1 MAPLSSYAFMT
12 KLAVLVLVAACGGG
26 TKSTPT
32 TTPPTTTTVAPRETP
47 PPEPTARTYKA
58 GPSAI
63 PIPLDADDGTP
74 APGAATMTI
83 FKIPR
88 GKLVVVE
95 ELRGILKEV
104 GWEIVGEETSPRG
117 AIRLDC
123 RKAGE
128 TPVMLRLTGDE
139 TQTAL
144 IVQPKL

>member
-1 MAPLSSYAFMT
+1 MAHLPSYACMT
-12 KLAVLVLVAACGGG
+12 KLAVLVLLAACGGG

-32 TTPPTTTTVAPRETP
+32 TTPPPTTTTVAPPETP
-47 PPEPTARTYKA
+47 PEPKARTYKA

-74 APGAATMTI
+74 APGAAMMTI

-95 ELRGILKEV
+95 ELRGLLKEV
-104 GWEIVGEETSPRG
+104 GWQIVGEETSPRG
-117 AIRLDC
+117 AIRLEC
-123 RKAGE
+123 QKAGE

-144 IVQPKL
+144 IVQPQL